1 MRLSSVSLLSALSL
15 LCMGPLPVASQ
26 AQSRLATEIRTPVE
40 APGQPQALDQIVA
53 VVNNEVITRV
63 ELRNRLRIVETQL
76 AAQKTALPPR
86 DVLERQIL
94 ERLIVERAQTQ
105 AARTS
110 GLRIDDSQLDRAIAR
125 IAEQNRVTI
134 QQLRDQLESE
144 GTPFVRFRE
153 DVREEILI
161 QRLREREV
169 DSRVQVSESEIDSFI
184 AGQSLSSNN
193 GAPEEMDLAQILI
206 RVAEQSTPEQIEQQR
221 QRAEEVRKQLA
232 AGADFGALAAKYSDA
247 PDALTGGALG
257 WRSTDRLP
265 QLFVDAL
272 NGVRVGQLAP
282 LVKSANGFH
291 VLKLLGRRGAD
302 GKPAIDSPLQQTRA
316 RHILIRVTEL
326 VPSGVAR
333 TRLSEIRQRI
343 ESKSTSFEE
352 MARQYSA
359 DGSATRGG
367 DLGILYAGDTV
378 PEFERAMD
386 ALAPGEIS
394 VPVESPF
401 GWHLIQLIERK
412 VADVS
417 KDRQRVMAR
426 QILRERKTDEAYQDW
441 LRQMRDRAY
450 VDIRLDE
457 R

>member
-1 MRLSSVSLLSALSL
+1 MSLLSVLSL

-26 AQSRLATEIRTPVE
+26 AQSRLATEIRTRAEP
-40 APGQPQALDQIVA
+40 AGQPQALDQIVA

-110 GLRIDDSQLDRAIAR
+110 GLRVDDSQLDRAIAR

-134 QQLRDQLESE
+134 QQMRDRLESE
-144 GTPFVRFRE
+144 GTPYTRFRE

-184 AGQSLSSNN
+184 AGQSPGSNN
-193 GAPEEMDLAQILI
+193 GAPEEMNIAQILI

-232 AGADFGALAAKYSDA
+232 TGADFVALAAKYSDA
-247 PDALTGGALG
+247 PDALTGGDLG
-257 WRSTDRLP
+257 WRSTERLP

-282 LVKSANGFH
+282 LIKSANGFH
-291 VLKLLGRRGAD
+291 VLKLLGQRGAD
-302 GKPAIDSPLQQTRA
+302 GKPAIGSPVQQTRA

-386 ALAPGEIS
+386 ALAAGEIS
-394 VPVESPF
+394 EPVESPF

-417 KDRQRVMAR
+417 QDRQRVMAR

>member
-1 MRLSSVSLLSALSL
+1 VSLLSAVSL
-15 LCMGPLPVASQ
+15 LCMGPLPMASQ
-26 AQSRLATEIRTPVE
+26 AQSRLATEIRTPFE
-40 APGQPQALDQIVA
+40 PAGQPQALDQIVA

-134 QQLRDQLESE
+134 QQMRDRLESE
-144 GTPFVRFRE
+144 GTPFARFRE

-184 AGQSLSSNN
+184 AGQSPGSNN
-193 GAPEEMDLAQILI
+193 GAPEEMNIAQILI

-221 QRAEEVRKQLA
+221 QRAEEVRKQLTD
-232 AGADFGALAAKYSDA
+232 GADFGALSAKYSDA
-247 PDALTGGALG
+247 PDALTGGDLG
-257 WRSTDRLP
+257 WRSTERLP
-265 QLFVDAL
+265 QLFVDAV

-282 LVKSANGFH
+282 LIKSANGFH

-302 GKPAIDSPLQQTRA
+302 GKPAIGSPVQQTRA

-333 TRLSEIRQRI
+333 TRLSEIRQRV
-343 ESKSTSFEE
+343 ENKSTSFEE

-359 DGSATRGG
+359 DGSAPRGG

-394 VPVESPF
+394 EPVESPF

-417 KDRQRVMAR
+417 QDRQRVMAR